1 MHKSYFFLIII
12 FLSSCSEETL
22 PKPKAFL
29 SLEFNKT
36 KYKELTLSRPYAFE
50 VSKSATILNEP
61 KNWLKIDYP
70 LIGASVDITYR
81 RIDNNLREL
90 LIESEKLVFKHT
102 LKAEKISS
110 NDYTNDENKVF
121 GTLHEITGNAAS
133 QIQFHITDSTHHFI
147 KGALYFKTKPYF
159 DSLLP
164 AVAHVKK
171 DILRLMET
179 LQWKDE

>member
-36 KYKELTLSRPYAFE
+36 MYKELTLSRPYAFE
-50 VSKSATILNEP
+50 VSKSATIINEP

-70 LIGASVDITYR
+70 LIGASVDVTYR

-90 LIESEKLVFKHT
+90 LI
-102 LKAEKISS
+102 I
-110 NDYTNDENKVF
+110 
-121 GTLHEITGNAAS
+121 
-133 QIQFHITDSTHHFI
+133 
-147 KGALYFKTKPYF
+147 
-159 DSLLP
+159 
-164 AVAHVKK
+164 
-171 DILRLMET
+171 
-179 LQWKDE
+179 

>member
-1 MHKSYFFLIII
+1 MKMNVAMASVIKLFKG
-12 FLSSCSEETL
+12 LSIAGLLQNTASLRDGSLVAAKWSLYIKKVSIL
-22 PKPKAFL
+22 P
-29 SLEFNKT
+29 
-36 KYKELTLSRPYAFE
+36 
-50 VSKSATILNEP
+50 INEP

-70 LIGASVDITYR
+70 LIGASVDVTYR

-102 LKAEKISS
+102 LKADKISS

-133 QIQFHITDSTHHFI
+133 QIQFHITDSTDHFI
-147 KGALYFKTKPYF
+147 KGALYFNTKPNY

-164 AVAHVKK
+164 AVHHIKK
-171 DILRLMET
+171 DILHLMET
-179 LQWKDE
+179 LQWKK